1 MNSLVALHFH
11 FSSNS
16 QSRFVEILPDLTRL
30 QQSKRKTSVSYSS
43 KLLLNIK
50 KNTYL
55 RSESSFEDM
64 FPLGIVPYIVGGI
77 LIGVGVGHIYIA
89 TGLHATQSSFFSTTL
104 SYFSKRPYFQQ
115 KQYLNSRGWRL
126 TFAVGV
132 ILGAL
137 VYTLTLSPEGFFT
150 TSVQWWRLAL
160 GGFLV
165 GFGTRLSK
173 GCTSGHGI
181 SGLGS
186 LSTTSL
192 YAVITFLVVGI
203 LTAMIVQALGVIP

>member
-1 MNSLVALHFH
+1 
-11 FSSNS
+11 
-16 QSRFVEILPDLTRL
+16 
-30 QQSKRKTSVSYSS
+30 
-43 KLLLNIK
+43 
-50 KNTYL
+50 
-55 RSESSFEDM
+55 M
-64 FPLGIVPYIVGGI
+64 FPLGIFPYIVGGI
-77 LIGVGVGHIYIA
+77 LIGIGVSYIYIT
-89 TGLHATQSSFFSTTL
+89 TGLHATQSSFFSSTL

-115 KQYLNSRGWRL
+115 KQYLNSRGWRT
-126 TFAVGV
+126 TFALGV
-132 ILGAL
+132 ILGAFI
-137 VYTLTLSPEGFFT
+137 YTITLSPEGFFT

-203 LTAMIVQALGVIP
+203 LIAMIVQALGVVP